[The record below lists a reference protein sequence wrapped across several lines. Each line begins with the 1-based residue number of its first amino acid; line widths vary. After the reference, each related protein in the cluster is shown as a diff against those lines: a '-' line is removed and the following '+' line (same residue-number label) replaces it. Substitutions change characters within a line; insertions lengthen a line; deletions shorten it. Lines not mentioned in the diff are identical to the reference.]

1 MVGWERFSRCRR
13 VPESDWLNTSPPRP
27 LWPRITQFAQS
38 LLPARSLAHSLQGNA
53 CSERDDTSE
62 MDPGS
67 GISGDHTSLWSRG
80 KEPRAKRGLGRPD
93 NKEPLAL
100 SWKKTTEKDQVRAPQ
115 HPRATPQHTCMFRAE
130 KPRAPSSRNMF
141 QQCRQAEPKLFES
154 FA

>member
-1 MVGWERFSRCRR
+1 M
-13 VPESDWLNTSPPRP
+13 PESDWLNTSPPRP

-38 LLPARSLAHSLQGNA
+38 LLPARSLARSVQGNA

-67 GISGDHTSLWSRG
+67 GNSGDHTSLWSRG
-80 KEPRAKRGLGRPD
+80 KEPRAKRGLGRPA

-115 HPRATPQHTCMFRAE
+115 Y
-130 KPRAPSSRNMF
+130 PRAPHNTHACSVQRSPGHRL
-141 QQCRQAEPKLFES
+141 QGTCSTVPAEPKLLES